1 MLPNCLP
8 QLGAPADQKRTS
20 YHHLIVRMY
29 INLWYLNRVIPIHT
43 NTLYTWSP
51 SYTIPKNLWTSINKK
66 TTHQNMEAT
75 HRRRNLI
82 WGTIDQQILAV
93 SVQLSR
99 WRSPVLVQIFRERAQ
114 LLRFFCFPR
123 NENPW
128 LSPSR
133 GLHRVAKGWKGKV
146 LEKKKKYI
154 Y

>member
-29 INLWYLNRVIPIHT
+29 INLWYLNRVIPIH
-43 NTLYTWSP
+43 YTPATHPIP
-51 SYTIPKNLWTSINKK
+51 SEKK
-66 TTHQNMEAT
+66 TYEHLSTKKTTTHQNMEAT

-99 WRSPVLVQIFRERAQ
+99 WRSPVLVQIFWERAQ
-114 LLRFFCFPR
+114 LLRFFFFTR

-146 LEKKKKYI
+146 LEKKNI